1 MSIAGVGVDIVDAGR
16 LARALARTPALAGRI
31 FTAAERRA
39 CSVRSP
45 AVRSTRLAARF
56 AAKEAFYKA
65 LGKYQKGLGWKD
77 LEVQGGG
84 GARKAPRAKLSRKAL
99 VALERAGGRRVHLTL
114 SHDGGIAIAVVILEG

>member
-16 LARALARTPALAGRI
+16 LERALSRTPALAGRI

-39 CSVRSP
+39 CTAKSR
-45 AVRSTRLAARF
+45 AVRSARLAARF

-77 LEVQGGG
+77 LEVQGGAG
-84 GARKAPRAKLSRKAL
+84 SAPRARLSKKAL
-99 VALERAGGRRVHLTL
+99 AALKKAGGRRVHLTL